1 MPLNE
6 FYGLVVVGILLSG
19 KSGNLISNSFK
30 NEYKSKGM
38 YSGKKLMKWWSR
50 IIG

>member
-6 FYGLVVVGILLSG
+6 FYGLVVVGILLSR
-19 KSGNLISNSFK
+19 KSGNLISNNFK

-38 YSGKKLMKWWSR
+38 FSGKTRYEMMK
-50 IIG
+50 